1 MHAIWTVFRKEFLEN
16 LRDRRT
22 IFAALLFGPVFGPL
36 LMALSL
42 QLMADRGEARMDTP
56 FTIAI
61 AHAERAPNLVAF
73 LRERGIDAEARD
85 YGDAE
90 ARAAVLDKRY
100 KAVLY
105 VPADYGSRLAA
116 GQPAAL
122 RLYADQSD
130 TFNRGYT
137 GRLESVLAQHGRG
150 LANLRLLARG
160 VDPTSVIPVTVQ
172 EIDVSTPASRAVL
185 VLGLMSYLVIFATL
199 MGGLYLAI
207 DATAGE
213 RERGSLESLLTTPVP
228 RAHLIYGK
236 ILATCAYMFVSLML
250 TVSACAVA
258 VRFVRLE
265 EFGMTANLGPDT
277 AAGIVLLTA
286 PLIPAGAALM
296 TVIASFTKT
305 FREAQNYL
313 SFVTLVPTL
322 PLAFVGMLGLK
333 PSLELMAV
341 PSLSQHFLMNTL
353 LRGEAPAALD
363 VAVSAGSSVALGL
376 LLAWVAGRLYERES
390 ILG

>member
-1 MHAIWTVFRKEFLEN
+1 MRTIWTVFRKEFLEN

-22 IFAALLFGPVFGPL
+22 IFAALLFGPIFGPVL
-36 LMALSL
+36 LAFSL
-42 QLMADRGEARMDTP
+42 QLMADQGESRMDAP
-56 FTIAI
+56 FTIAV
-61 AHAERAPNLVAF
+61 AHADRAPNLVAF
-73 LRERGIDAEARD
+73 LRERGIDAEPQD
-85 YGDAE
+85 YDDDD
-90 ARAAVLDKRY
+90 ARAAVLEKRY

-105 VPADYGSRLAA
+105 VPTDYGTRLAA

-122 RLYADQSD
+122 QLYADQSD
-130 TFNRGYT
+130 MFNSSYT
-137 GRLESVLAQHGRG
+137 ERVESVLAQHGRE

-160 VDPTSVIPVTVQ
+160 IDPSSTIPVAVQ
-172 EIDVSTPASRAVL
+172 GVDVSTPASRAVL

-236 ILATCAYMFVSLML
+236 ILATCTYMFASLAL

-277 AAGIVLLTA
+277 ALGIIMLTA
-286 PLIPAGAALM
+286 PVIPAGAGLM
-296 TVIASFTKT
+296 TVIASFTRN

-322 PLAFVGMLGLK
+322 PLAFVGIMGLK

-353 LRGEAPAALD
+353 LRGETPAALD
-363 VAVSAGSSVALGL
+363 VAVSAGSSIALGL